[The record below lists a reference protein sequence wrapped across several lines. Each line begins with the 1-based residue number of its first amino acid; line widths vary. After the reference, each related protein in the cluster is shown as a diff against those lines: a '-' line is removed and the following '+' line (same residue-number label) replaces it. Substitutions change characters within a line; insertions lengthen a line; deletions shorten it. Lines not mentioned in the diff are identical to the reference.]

1 MTGRFFGK
9 GISLCPKT
17 QVPEYQPCSSTC
29 PLTISDL
36 ALPMSDASIT
46 RQRQR
51 DTEYLAACRA
61 HGITPDAPSYY
72 AQGIVIESEAADSV
86 GLIAGPKKNGSTIRT
101 RADDPEPLKELTPEA
116 EAAGRVIDLL
126 VPLKSGA
133 KEFVRTAGRRAL
145 ALAWLLGRRPEPLAE
160 LARQLGISRSSLS
173 TFVRTLEKRT
183 GVHGRGQKGA
193 STVATY
199 AESAR
204 RSWKLRR
211 LNTAM
216 SAAVRE

>member
-1 MTGRFFGK
+1 MPRRLRVRFRMAVE
-9 GISLCPKT
+9 T
-17 QVPEYQPCSSTC
+17 
-29 PLTISDL
+29 SD
-36 ALPMSDASIT
+36 SAS
-46 RQRQR
+46 RQIAK
-51 DTEYLAACRA
+51 DKEYLRACA
-61 HGITPDAPSYY
+61 KYGIKPDAPSYI
-72 AQGIVIESEAADSV
+72 AAGIVIEGEAADCV

-116 EAAGRVIDLL
+116 EAAGRVIDLI

-133 KEFVRTAGRRAL
+133 KEFVRTAGRRVL
-145 ALAWLLGRRPEPLAE
+145 CLAWLLGRRPEPLAE
-160 LARQLGISRSSLS
+160 LARQLGVSRASLS
-173 TFVRTLEKRT
+173 TYVRRLEGKT

-193 STVATY
+193 STRATY

-216 SAAVRE
+216 ADAVGE

>member
-1 MTGRFFGK
+1 
-9 GISLCPKT
+9 
-17 QVPEYQPCSSTC
+17 
-29 PLTISDL
+29 
-36 ALPMSDASIT
+36 MSDDNSIT

-51 DTEYLAACRA
+51 DAEYVAACKA
-61 HGITPDAPSYY
+61 AGIKPDAPSYF
-72 AQGIVIESEAADSV
+72 APGIVIESEAADSV
-86 GLIAGPKKNGSTIRT
+86 GRNDGPKKNGSTIRT

-126 VPLKSGA
+126 VPIKSGA

-160 LARQLGISRSSLS
+160 LARQLGVSRASLS
-173 TFVRTLEKRT
+173 TYVRRLENKT

-193 STVATY
+193 STRTAYAASAT
-199 AESAR
+199 

-211 LNTAM
+211 LNTM
-216 SAAVRE
+216 LSGAVDAGQGTKAPTNQGCKSQDHQTDV

>member
-1 MTGRFFGK
+1 
-9 GISLCPKT
+9 
-17 QVPEYQPCSSTC
+17 
-29 PLTISDL
+29 
-36 ALPMSDASIT
+36 MSDASIT
-46 RQRQR
+46 RQREQ
-51 DTEYLAACRA
+51 DAEYVAACRA
-61 HGITPDAPSYY
+61 HGIKPEPPSYY
-72 AQGIVIESEAADSV
+72 APGITIETEAADSV
-86 GLIAGPKKNGSTIRT
+86 GRNDGPKKNGGSIRN

-116 EAAGRVIDLL
+116 EAAGRVIDLI

-133 KEFVRTAGRRAL
+133 KEFVRTAGRRVL
-145 ALAWLLGRRPEPLAE
+145 CLAWLLGRRPEPLAE
-160 LARQLGISRSSLS
+160 LARQLGVSRASLS
-173 TFVRTLEKRT
+173 TYVRRLENKT

-216 SAAVRE
+216 ADAVGE

>member
-1 MTGRFFGK
+1 MAVET
-9 GISLCPKT
+9 
-17 QVPEYQPCSSTC
+17 
-29 PLTISDL
+29 SD
-36 ALPMSDASIT
+36 SASKQIAK
-46 RQRQR
+46 
-51 DTEYLAACRA
+51 DKEYLRACA
-61 HGITPDAPSYY
+61 KYGIKPDLPSYY
-72 AQGIVIESEAADSV
+72 APGIVIESEAADSV
-86 GLIAGPKKNGSTIRT
+86 GLIAGPKKNGGTIRT

-116 EAAGRVIDLL
+116 EAAGRVIDLI

-173 TFVRTLEKRT
+173 TFVRTLEKKT

-211 LNTAM
+211 LKTAM
-216 SAAVRE
+216 ADAVGE